1 MNSKKMSQ
9 QPSDHS
15 SDRSDVLSVLEN
27 IRNMFTASRNCLNIF
42 AQNGVFLAIAQEAQ
56 MLAMKLHVMAE
67 RWRIHIPFKEACGV
81 DFYSWAKEV
90 ESMASYLRDLDNET
104 GTDTNKY
111 DNYCPGKHFLLDL
124 YTLLEKDLDGR
135 KPVQTSDGRP
145 YYTESVIKTFI
156 SRQEQMRKTLT
167 EHWRDYVYVFSER
180 ASDNLVNTVDT
191 LRREAI
197 RQEEDGTGLGVDLFK
212 HQMEMIQEAGGN
224 ICFACCAALDLLAE
238 KLHILNER
246 LCGNFRS
253 EHFSRLAERIF
264 LEREY
269 EGRKVANRV
278 RNEVSEWY
286 NGTPEEDIA
295 AGRER
300 IMHAAYDLMANMKF
314 GGKRFDSYVRKFNP
328 DIEKEK
334 HVIGRF
340 LFNSRRSI
348 TDQDLKDFME
358 LYYQIYEHHKHQ
370 IEEGK
375 NLPEKEEEGIDSQS
389 QMSVTPQKETPVS
402 DTVSTAS
409 APADADITFY
419 LSERLASDPD
429 AFRRF
434 RQLLERC
441 EPYICRKMNFKQLHN
456 PEIGI
461 YDGWTWRHLETAFRH
476 HGFIPDALP
485 ASEFIRFISTLFRDR
500 EGRTYAGVQKGY
512 YKTNVRNS
520 DEHTQNVIR
529 HFSDV
534 FRE

>member
-27 IRNMFTASRNCLNIF
+27 IRNMFTASRNCLNSF
-42 AQNGVFLAIAQEAQ
+42 AQEGMFLAIAQEAQ
-56 MLAMKLHVMAE
+56 MLAMKLNVMAE

-90 ESMASYLRDLDNET
+90 ESMAAYLRSLDNET
-104 GTDTNKY
+104 ETEKY
-111 DNYCPGKHFLLDL
+111 DDYCPGKHFLLDL

-135 KPVQTSDGRP
+135 KPVLASDGRP
-145 YYTESVIKTFI
+145 YYTESVITAFI

-167 EHWRDYVYVFSER
+167 EHWRDYVEEFSEL
-180 ASDNLVNTVDT
+180 ASDALVDTVDT
-191 LRREAI
+191 LRREAM
-197 RQEEDGTGLGVDLFK
+197 RQEEDGTGFGVDIFE
-212 HQMEMIQEAGGN
+212 HQMVAIREAGGN
-224 ICFACCAALDLLAE
+224 ICFACCAALNLLAE

-253 EHFSRLAERIF
+253 EHFSRLADRIF

-269 EGRKVANRV
+269 EGRKVATRV

-295 AGRER
+295 AGREYDMR
-300 IMHAAYDLMANMKF
+300 DAYDLMANLKF
-314 GGKRFDSYVRKFNP
+314 GGKRFDAYVRKFTP
-328 DIEKEK
+328 DIEQKK
-334 HVIGRF
+334 SAIGKF

-348 TDQDLKDFME
+348 TGQDLKNFME
-358 LYYQIYEHHKHQ
+358 LYFRIYYHRRRQ
-370 IEEGK
+370 LEEEK
-375 NLPEKEEEGIDSQS
+375 SLPEKEEERNDSQP
-389 QMSVTPQKETPVS
+389 QTSVTPQKETPVS
-402 DTVSTAS
+402 GMASTDS
-409 APADADITFY
+409 VHTPEPDITAY
-419 LSERLASDPD
+419 LSERLASDP
-429 AFRRF
+429 AALQRF
-434 RQLLERC
+434 RQLLDRC
-441 EPYICRKMNFKQLHN
+441 EPYICRKMKFKQLHN

-485 ASEFIRFISTLFRDR
+485 ASEFIRFISTLFHDR
-500 EGRTYAGVQKGY
+500 KGRTYTGVQKGY

-529 HFSDV
+529 HFSGV